1 MDTRPRGGVLRKLL
15 VRRRRIGPYWTITA
29 PSPLLVTV
37 GTVLLGVGALW
48 LRREATIAGHGHLVG
63 WSPDNVVNQVRLLGH
78 DFFIDTALD
87 RVDVVTAVALGILA
101 GVTLIAAVL
110 LRGWTRAPRRT
121 SRAFAI
127 ATAAALFAA
136 LDEGLALH
144 ETAGLN
150 LEFLRALPL
159 VDHPDDVLMAIY
171 GLGVIAFAWTIRDL
185 VRPYRSAKLWMVAGV
200 ALFVLAQLIDL
211 LPTESLVLEEEM
223 LELFAAACFAVG
235 FLGLAVHHI
244 DHALTDNSALITA
257 FQREEQ
263 PDSGT
268 STAVGRSSVPAWNE
282 DHPGPQSAGDSG
294 PGWRRPASRWMRP
307 AKSTDHQA
315 RAGDGRISSGAR
327 AEGTMRPTQP
337 DH

>member
-15 VRRRRIGPYWTITA
+15 VRRRRIGPYWMITA

-37 GTVLLGVGALW
+37 GIVLLGVAALW
-48 LRREATIAGHGHLVG
+48 LRREATMVGHGHLVG
-63 WSPDNVVNQVRLLGH
+63 WSPDNVVNQVRFLGH

-87 RVDVVTAVALGILA
+87 RVDVVTAVALAILA

-159 VDHPDDVLMAIY
+159 VDHPDDPLMAIY
-171 GLGVIAFAWTIRDL
+171 GLGVIAFAWMIRDL

-200 ALFVLAQLIDL
+200 AQFVLAQLIDL
-211 LPTESLVLEEEM
+211 LPTESLVLEEEI

-235 FLGLAVHHI
+235 FLSLAVHHM

-263 PDSGT
+263 PS
-268 STAVGRSSVPAWNE
+268 
-282 DHPGPQSAGDSG
+282 
-294 PGWRRPASRWMRP
+294 
-307 AKSTDHQA
+307 
-315 RAGDGRISSGAR
+315 
-327 AEGTMRPTQP
+327 
-337 DH
+337 